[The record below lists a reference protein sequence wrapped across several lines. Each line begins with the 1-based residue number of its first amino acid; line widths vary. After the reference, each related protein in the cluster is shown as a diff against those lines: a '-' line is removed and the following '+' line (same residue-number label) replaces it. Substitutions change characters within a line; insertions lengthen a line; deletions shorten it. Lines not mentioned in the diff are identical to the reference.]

1 VSFSVNIYVSKKV
14 VLILQKL
21 VDFRDRTG
29 DNGFTLL
36 NDDRAAALIW
46 MLRGDLNKFLDGK
59 FFVLKT

>member
-21 VDFRDRTG
+21 VDFRDWTG

-36 NDDRAAALIW
+36 NDDRAAAVIW
-46 MLRGDLNKFLDGK
+46 MLSGDLNKFLDGK